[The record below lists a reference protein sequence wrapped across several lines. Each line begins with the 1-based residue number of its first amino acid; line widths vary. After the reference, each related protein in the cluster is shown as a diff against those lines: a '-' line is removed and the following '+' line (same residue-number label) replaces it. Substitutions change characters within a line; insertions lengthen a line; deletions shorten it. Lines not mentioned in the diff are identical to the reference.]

1 MSAIIQLNLKYVNLS
16 ESRRTENRNVKSEEA
31 DERIVFDVTDVL
43 ERDMLNVSWAK
54 NHRGATCQTE
64 ERASQKSLLWQ

>member
-1 MSAIIQLNLKYVNLS
+1 MQLNLKYVNLS
-16 ESRRTENRNVKSEEA
+16 ESIRTENKNVKSEDA

-54 NHRGATCQTE
+54 NHKGATCKV
-64 ERASQKSLLWQ
+64 QKKHVKK